1 MFFLHKHPCTETNN
15 EHIYVK
21 VNKLVNE
28 KVEACSPPWHLQF
41 MLHPTEEVICTGGV
55 FIPFQFSLC

>member
-1 MFFLHKHPCTETNN
+1 MFFLHKHPYTETNN

-28 KVEACSPPWHLQF
+28 KVEACSPGIFLA
-41 MLHPTEEVICTGGV
+41 LNK
-55 FIPFQFSLC
+55 FSKLFKA